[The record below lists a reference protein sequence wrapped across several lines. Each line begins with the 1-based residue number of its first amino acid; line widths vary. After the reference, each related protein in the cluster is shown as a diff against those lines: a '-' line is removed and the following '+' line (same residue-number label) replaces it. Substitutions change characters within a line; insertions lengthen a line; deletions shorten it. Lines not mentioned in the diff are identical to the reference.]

1 MPRAFYSVPSEI
13 LTRGS
18 ALIGLQAQP
27 LFTTTAAP
35 GGDFRQLAYFY
46 TTIAFLCQITRSQT
60 ELQQL
65 YYARRAAI
73 RAQSEMIGSIYEKSL
88 VRKDITGAVAS
99 DAASAAK
106 SKKTGDG
113 KEQAQ
118 DKAVQSADVG
128 KIVSLI
134 ATDSPQIAQLVT
146 FLTVSLLPTYASRF
160 LMPIPIFLLRSVFMI
175 FPSTSLDRFGFCT
188 P

>member
-1 MPRAFYSVPSEI
+1 MAPPSLASRPSLFSRPPPPPEETSPTSI
-13 LTRGS
+13 LLHNNRLPLPNH
-18 ALIGLQAQP
+18 ALP
-27 LFTTTAAP
+27 NRTPTALLCAP
-35 GGDFRQLAYFY
+35 CGHP
-46 TTIAFLCQITRSQT
+46 C
-60 ELQQL
+60 
-65 YYARRAAI
+65 AI
-73 RAQSEMIGSIYEKSL
+73 RDDWEYLREELGAE
-88 VRKDITGAVAS
+88 DITGAVAS

-160 LMPIPIFLLRSVFMI
+160 
-175 FPSTSLDRFGFCT
+175 
-188 P
+188 